1 MLRTGAAENLHIASV
16 TGVDLK
22 LRIVGLGGRSYAFI
36 LDWHFRIAGAIAWY
50 GLSNL
55 VLSGDL
61 VPRQIDVGWPF
72 FLIVGLP
79 ALLIY
84 LLYHPVLE
92 IVMHGRTPG
101 KRIAGVR
108 IVSLAGQVPEPGA
121 LLIRNLLRL
130 LDSLPSFYAVGLI
143 AVLTTRQSMRVGDL
157 AAGTLLVYED
167 VEPESAVFEDA
178 SFLANGVAQLGLE
191 QAALA
196 RELLRRWNGLTPSA
210 RRQLAEQLLDEDCD
224 AHTQDDLKQRLL
236 ALIR

>member
-1 MLRTGAAENLHIASV
+1 MLRTSAAENLHVASV
-16 TGVDLK
+16 TGVDLE

-36 LDWHFRIAGAIAWY
+36 LDWHIRIAGAMAWY
-50 GLSNL
+50 GLSSL
-55 VLSGDL
+55 IVYGDL

-79 ALLIY
+79 ALLVY

-92 IVMHGRTPG
+92 IVMQGRTPG
-101 KRIAGVR
+101 KRVAGVR
-108 IVSLAGQVPEPGA
+108 IVSLDGQVPVPGA

-143 AVLTTRQSMRVGDL
+143 AVLTTRQSTRVGDL

-167 VEPESAVFEDA
+167 IEPESAVSEDA
-178 SFLANGVAQLGLE
+178 LFLANGTAQVGVE
-191 QAALA
+191 EAALA
-196 RELLRRWNGLTPSA
+196 RELLRRWKDLMPAA
-210 RRQLAEQLLDEDCD
+210 RRQLAERLLDEDCD
-224 AHTQDDLKQRLL
+224 ARTQDDLKQRLL